1 MADDKETDDRLKR
14 SLQSAGNSDKPPA
27 TLPSDSPPLPTQS
40 PPPASTKPFEGAP
53 RPKIGNV
60 AASIKRRK
68 PAAKKTITVTD
79 DFDYD
84 VAMRMAFLGAGQGGG
99 RVADSFYRMGYRR
112 VAVFN
117 TTDMDFGDLSDGL
130 PTYSLDVGGAA
141 KDTGQ
146 ARDALRGREEEVREL
161 LIRSWG
167 NDPECAMIC
176 ACLGG
181 GTGSGTIGSLVE
193 IARTYMQDTV
203 GFQRVG
209 ALVSLP
215 TPTEGFQVN
224 RNAYMGMQTLIE
236 MEVSPILI
244 VDNTRIHQLY
254 RPAMSKIHR
263 KANEMISQMLHLF
276 NQLAA
281 IKSQFLTFDRS
292 EFAQLLDGG
301 ICVMGA
307 TDIPDIETPADIS
320 AAIREELVNNI
331 LAEADLS
338 RGRKAACLFV
348 GSQKVLDEF
357 DLDYFD
363 AGFGALDRILGS
375 AYGEEAETIIHR
387 GVYLGADEGLQ
398 CYTMISELDP
408 PKERLIEMAKK
419 GGLDTR
425 NGGSRMAAYLGV
437 DD

>member
-1 MADDKETDDRLKR
+1 MKR
-14 SLQSAGNSDKPPA
+14 SLQSAGKSDKPNAPHQ
-27 TLPSDSPPLPTQS
+27 SDPPNV
-40 PPPASTKPFEGAP
+40 PASRPQPASPKPSRGAL

-68 PAAKKTITVTD
+68 PAAKKQIKIHD
-79 DFDYD
+79 EFDYD
-84 VAMRMAFLGAGQGGG
+84 VAMRMAFLGSGQGGG
-99 RVADSFYRMGYRR
+99 RVADSFYRIGYRR
-112 VAVFN
+112 VAAFN
-117 TTDMDFGDLSDGL
+117 TTDMDFGDLSEGI
-130 PTYSLDVGGAA
+130 PKHSLDVGGAA

-161 LIRSWG
+161 LIRAWG

-181 GTGSGTIGSLVE
+181 GTGSGTIGSLVQ
-193 IARTYMQDTV
+193 IARTYMQDNV
-203 GFQRVG
+203 GFSRVG

-215 TPTEGFQVN
+215 TPTEGYQVN
-224 RNAYMGMQTLIE
+224 RNAVLGFQTLIE

-244 VDNTRIHQLY
+244 VDNIRIHQLY
-254 RPAMSKIHR
+254 RPGMSKIHR

-292 EFAQLLDGG
+292 EFAQLLDAG

-307 TDIPDIETPADIS
+307 TDIENIETPADVS
-320 AAIREELVNNI
+320 AAIREDLVNNI
-331 LAEADLS
+331 LADADLS

-348 GSQKVLDEF
+348 GSQEVLDEY

-363 AGFGALDRILGS
+363 AGFGQLDRILGS
-375 AYGEEAETIIHR
+375 AYGEEVETIVHR

-398 CYTMISELDP
+398 CYTMIAELDP
-408 PKERLIEMAKK
+408 PKKRLAEMARK

-425 NGGSRMAAYLGV
+425 NGGSKMARDLGI